1 MKRSQ
6 LALKNLKFFTSYPA
20 ESSKFLWP
28 RIKNHLHTLSIH
40 NLQDPIAIAN
50 ALKISSSSKSVT
62 LGNKIHARVIKLGF
76 SENMFSQNNL
86 IIMYTKCGVL
96 GNGLQVFDEMTDR
109 NLVSWTSITSGC
121 IQNGE
126 SALGLEIFT
135 EMIENGFRPNEFAF
149 GSVLRGC
156 TSLEDI
162 KFGSSVHCLALK
174 NGSLDNHFVIS
185 SLLYM
190 YAKCGYV
197 GTAERVFE
205 CIKDY
210 NVGCWNTMIEGY
222 ALNGYSYEALQ
233 LLCLMNKKKM
243 AMDQLTFISAIKG
256 CSSLGNLNF
265 GRQIHAMV
273 IQSEVKLSSSV
284 MNSLVDMY
292 FKVGE
297 KVSALKVFS
306 QMHEKD
312 VASWNTVLSEFAHE
326 GDAMVVDL
334 FTRMLRAG
342 LYPNRITFSILF
354 RLCGSLVDLSLGFQ
368 LYCLAYHLG
377 FTNEPIVANSLIN
390 LFSKCG
396 KPDIAKYIFIGIPC
410 QSITSWNEMIMGFN
424 LNGCTMEALE
434 LFANLWKS
442 GMKVDECTICSILGT
457 CTEVE
462 HIGVGRQIH
471 GVIIKSG
478 FCSQNFVCS
487 SLINTYGRFGLV
499 EDCFVIFRGIERLDL
514 ALWGTMIYSLVRG
527 GRINQSLDLLK
538 GLIKDGQKPDEF
550 ILGSILNGCADV
562 AAHTQTKSV
571 HSIVIKIG
579 FGMNLCVASAVIDS
593 YAKCGDIESS
603 RIVFNQSV
611 RYADCILFNTMIMA
625 YARHGLV
632 TEAIAVLEEMKQSN
646 LQPSHS
652 TFVSVISMCS
662 HLGLVEQGQNFFD
675 TISSVYGMVPSAG
688 NYGCLVDLFSR
699 NGYLEKAK
707 CVLETMPFAPWPAVW
722 RSFLSGCRTHGKR
735 ELGEWASKQLL
746 ELVPENDAA
755 YTLLSKIY
763 SDEGSWEDA
772 AKVRLAMNES
782 EILKKRGYSWMEL

>member
-1 MKRSQ
+1 
-6 LALKNLKFFTSYPA
+6 
-20 ESSKFLWP
+20 
-28 RIKNHLHTLSIH
+28 
-40 NLQDPIAIAN
+40 
-50 ALKISSSSKSVT
+50 
-62 LGNKIHARVIKLGF
+62 
-76 SENMFSQNNL
+76 
-86 IIMYTKCGVL
+86 MYTKCGGL
-96 GNGLQVFDEMTDR
+96 ANGLQVFDEITDR
-109 NLVSWTSITSGC
+109 NLVSWTSIISGC
-121 IQNGE
+121 VQNGE

-162 KFGSSVHCLALK
+162 NFGSSVHCLALK

-197 GTAERVFE
+197 KTAERVFE

-210 NVGCWNTMIEGY
+210 DVGCWNTMIEGY

-233 LLCLMNKKKM
+233 LLSLMNKKGM
-243 AMDQLTFISAIKG
+243 VVDQLTFISAIKG
-256 CSSLGNLNF
+256 CSSLGDLNF
-265 GRQIHAMV
+265 GRQIHAMI
-273 IQSEVKLSSSV
+273 IQSEAKLSSSV

-297 KVSALKVFS
+297 KVSALQVFS

-312 VASWNTVLSEFAHE
+312 VASWNTILSEFAHD

-334 FTRMLRAG
+334 FTKMLRAG
-342 LYPNRITFSILF
+342 LCPNRITFSILF
-354 RLCGSLVDLSLGFQ
+354 RFCGSLVDLSLGFQ

-396 KPDIAKYIFIGIPC
+396 KPDIANSIFTGIPL
-410 QSITSWNEMIMGFN
+410 QSITSWNEMILGFN

-442 GMKVDECTICSILGT
+442 GMEVDECTICSILGT
-457 CTEVE
+457 CTGVE
-462 HIGVGRQIH
+462 HIAVGRQIH

-487 SLINTYGRFGLV
+487 SLINSYGRFGLV
-499 EDCFVIFRGIERLDL
+499 EDCFIIFRGIKRLDL
-514 ALWGTMIYSLVRG
+514 ALWGAMISSLVRG
-527 GRINQSLDLLK
+527 GHINQSLDLLK

-562 AAHTQTKSV
+562 AAHTQTTSI
-571 HSIVIKIG
+571 HSIVIRIG
-579 FGMNLCVASAVIDS
+579 LEMNLCVANAVIDA

-632 TEAIAVLEEMKQSN
+632 TEAIAVLEEMKLSN
-646 LQPSHS
+646 LLPSHS

-675 TISSVYGMVPSAG
+675 MISSVYGMVPSAG

-707 CVLETMPFAPWPAVW
+707 YVLETMPFAPWPAIW

>member
-1 MKRSQ
+1 
-6 LALKNLKFFTSYPA
+6 
-20 ESSKFLWP
+20 
-28 RIKNHLHTLSIH
+28 
-40 NLQDPIAIAN
+40 
-50 ALKISSSSKSVT
+50 
-62 LGNKIHARVIKLGF
+62 
-76 SENMFSQNNL
+76 
-86 IIMYTKCGVL
+86 
-96 GNGLQVFDEMTDR
+96 MTDR
-109 NLVSWTSITSGC
+109 NLVSWTSIISGC
-121 IQNGE
+121 VQNGE

-135 EMIENGFRPNEFAF
+135 EMIENGYRPNEFAF

-162 KFGSSVHCLALK
+162 NIGSSVHCLALK
-174 NGSLDNHFVIS
+174 NGSLDNHFVI
-185 SLLYM
+185 Y
-190 YAKCGYV
+190 
-197 GTAERVFE
+197 RVFE

-210 NVGCWNTMIEGY
+210 DVGCWNTMIEGY

-233 LLCLMNKKKM
+233 LLSLMNNKGM
-243 AMDQLTFISAIKG
+243 VMDQLTFISAIKG
-256 CSSLGNLNF
+256 CSSLGDLNF
-265 GRQIHAMV
+265 GRQIHAMI
-273 IQSEVKLSSSV
+273 IQSEAKLSSSV
-284 MNSLVDMY
+284 TNSLVDMY

-297 KVSALKVFS
+297 KVSASKVFR

-312 VASWNTVLSEFAHE
+312 VASWNTMLSEFAHD

-334 FTRMLRAG
+334 FTRMLTFCG
-342 LYPNRITFSILF
+342 L
-354 RLCGSLVDLSLGFQ
+354 LVDLSLGFQ
-368 LYCLAYHLG
+368 FYCLAYHLG
-377 FTNEPIVANSLIN
+377 FTDEPIVANSLIN

-396 KPDIAKYIFIGIPC
+396 KPDIANSIFIGIPR

-457 CTEVE
+457 CTGVE
-462 HIGVGRQIH
+462 HIAVGRQIH

-499 EDCFVIFRGIERLDL
+499 EECFIIFRGIERLDL
-514 ALWGTMIYSLVRG
+514 ALWGAMISSLVRG
-527 GRINQSLDLLK
+527 GRINQSQDLLK

-550 ILGSILNGCADV
+550 ILGSILNGCADA
-562 AAHTQTKSV
+562 AAHTQSKSV
-571 HSIVIKIG
+571 HSIVIK
-579 FGMNLCVASAVIDS
+579 FGLEMNLCVASAVIDA

-611 RYADCILFNTMIMA
+611 RYADCVLFNTMIMA

-646 LQPSHS
+646 SHS

-675 TISSVYGMVPSAG
+675 AISSVYGMVPSAG
-688 NYGCLVDLFSR
+688 NYGCLVNLFSR
-699 NGYLEKAK
+699 NGYLEEAK
-707 CVLETMPFAPWPAVW
+707 CVLETMPSAPWPAVW
-722 RSFLSGCRTHGKR
+722 RSFLSGCRTHGNR
-735 ELGEWASKQLL
+735 ELGQWASKQLL
-746 ELVPENDAA
+746 QLVPENDAA

-763 SDEGSWEDA
+763 SDEGSWDDA
-772 AKVRLAMNES
+772 AKVRLVMNES
-782 EILKKRGYSWMEL
+782 KILKERGYSWIEL

>member
-1 MKRSQ
+1 
-6 LALKNLKFFTSYPA
+6 
-20 ESSKFLWP
+20 
-28 RIKNHLHTLSIH
+28 
-40 NLQDPIAIAN
+40 
-50 ALKISSSSKSVT
+50 
-62 LGNKIHARVIKLGF
+62 
-76 SENMFSQNNL
+76 
-86 IIMYTKCGVL
+86 
-96 GNGLQVFDEMTDR
+96 MTYR

-126 SALGLEIFT
+126 SALGLDIFT
-135 EMIENGFRPNEFAF
+135 EMIDNGFRPNEFAF

-185 SLLYM
+185 SLLCM

-197 GTAERVFE
+197 VMAERVFE

-210 NVGCWNTMIEGY
+210 DVGCWNIMTEGY

-233 LLCLMNKKKM
+233 LLSLMNKKGM
-243 AMDQLTFISAIKG
+243 VMDQLTFISAMKG
-256 CSSLGNLNF
+256 CSSFGDLNF
-265 GRQIHAMV
+265 GRQIHAMI

-297 KVSALKVFS
+297 KASALKVFN

-312 VASWNTVLSEFAHE
+312 VASWNTMLSEFAHD

-342 LYPNRITFSILF
+342 LHPNRITFLILF
-354 RLCGSLVDLSLGFQ
+354 RFCGLLVDMSLGFQ
-368 LYCLAYHLG
+368 FYCLVYHLG
-377 FTNEPIVANSLIN
+377 FTDEPIVANSLIN

-396 KPDIAKYIFIGIPC
+396 KPDIANSIFIGIPR

-457 CTEVE
+457 CTGVE
-462 HIGVGRQIH
+462 HIGRKIH
-471 GVIIKSG
+471 GVIINSG
-478 FCSQNFVCS
+478 FCSQNF
-487 SLINTYGRFGLV
+487 
-499 EDCFVIFRGIERLDL
+499 DCFIIFRGIERLDL
-514 ALWGTMIYSLVRG
+514 ALWGAMISSLVRG
-527 GRINQSLDLLK
+527 GRINQSLDLMK
-538 GLIKDGQKPDEF
+538 SPIKDGRNRDEY
-550 ILGSILNGCADV
+550 
-562 AAHTQTKSV
+562 TQTKSV
-571 HSIVIKIG
+571 HSIIIKIG
-579 FGMNLCVASAVIDS
+579 FEMNLCVTSAVIDA

-603 RIVFNQSV
+603 RIAFNQSV
-611 RYADCILFNTMIMA
+611 RYADCILFNTMI
-625 YARHGLV
+625 
-632 TEAIAVLEEMKQSN
+632 EMKRSN

-746 ELVPENDAA
+746 ELVPENDST

-782 EILKKRGYSWMEL
+782 EILKERGYSWIEL